1 MNRLIQSAL
10 LLIISLSVV
19 AIAALSA
26 MSDDISQKRRV
37 PAEWEPQEA
46 IWLQWPGP
54 YEKTFESAFAKMTGV
69 IVQYQ
74 KLHLLCDSEL
84 IEKQA
89 RAAIDQAGFDPDHKN
104 IVWHIIKNDNAWMRD
119 NGPVYVVVG
128 DEMRIQNWK
137 FDAWGGAFG
146 SDVPYTKDDT
156 VPESVAEYLKLPVE
170 HVDIV
175 HERGNLEF
183 NGVDTVILNWSALGD
198 PARNP
203 GYTIEQA
210 ESDLKRWFG
219 VSRVVFIE
227 GIPENDLTKGHV
239 DGIARFINANTVV
252 VPICTEA
259 SRCKPGDGRDD
270 AVYNNAAKVIAEAG
284 FKVIRDPMQA
294 TVEFES
300 ITFDT
305 NYANWIV
312 GNGFVLLVGF
322 NNPETDLAAKSR
334 VESYFPG
341 RDVHVV
347 EMLGSWA
354 SGGGAHCHT
363 NDQPALLK

>member
-1 MNRLIQSAL
+1 MNCLIQSAK
-10 LLIISLSVV
+10 LSVV
-19 AIAALSA
+19 VLSVVIIVA
-26 MSDDISQKRRV
+26 SSTMADDPDQKRRV

-46 IWLQWPGP
+46 MWLQWPGP
-54 YEKTFESAFAKMTGV
+54 YEKTFETAFAKMAGV
-69 IVQYQ
+69 IIQYQ
-74 KLHLLCDSEL
+74 KLHLLCDSAH
-84 IEKQA
+84 IEQQA
-89 RAAIDQAGFDPDHKN
+89 RVAIENAGFNPNHRN

-146 SDVPYTKDDT
+146 SDVPYAKDDK
-156 VPESVAEYLKLPVE
+156 VPDKVAAYLNLPVE

-183 NGVDTVILNWSALGD
+183 NGVDTVILNWSSLGD

-203 GYTIEQA
+203 DYKIDKA
-210 ESDLKRWFG
+210 EADLKRWFG
-219 VSRVVFIE
+219 VSKVVFIE
-227 GIPENDLTKGHV
+227 GIPETDLTKGHV
-239 DGIARFINANTVV
+239 DGIARFIDANTVV
-252 VPICTEA
+252 VPQCTET
-259 SRCKPGDGRDD
+259 SKCKPGDGRDD

-284 FKVIRDPMQA
+284 FEVIRDPIEA
-294 TVEFES
+294 TVEFEGK
-300 ITFDT
+300 TFDT

-322 NNPETDLAAKSR
+322 NDPETDSAAKSR

-341 RDVHVV
+341 RNVHVI
-347 EMLGSWA
+347 EMLRSWT

-363 NDQPALLK
+363 NDQPALLR